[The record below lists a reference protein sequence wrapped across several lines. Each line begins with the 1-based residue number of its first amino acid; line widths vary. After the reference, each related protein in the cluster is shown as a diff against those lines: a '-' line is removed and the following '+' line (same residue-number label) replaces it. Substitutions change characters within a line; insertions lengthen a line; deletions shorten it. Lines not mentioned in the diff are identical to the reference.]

1 MLELFGIPDREYR
14 QLKRM
19 TANASRRG
27 RVRKLDAAVAEQVL
41 RFWRGARL
49 QSDDLA
55 ARFRL
60 LAEHFP
66 DEPLASLWAVF
77 KETTT

>member
-1 MLELFGIPDREYR
+1 
-14 QLKRM
+14 M
-19 TANASRRG
+19 TANTSRRG

-41 RFWRGARL
+41 RFWRGTRL

-60 LAEHFP
+60 LAEQFP
-66 DEPLASLWAVF
+66 DEPLSSLWAVF